1 LNVNEN
7 KTIQI
12 YDFHA
17 INKKETQTRNFYIDF
32 DKNTFI
38 KDSKPFKYVSGS
50 IHSYRI
56 PKELWEDRLIRLRAA
71 GLNAIQ
77 MYLIKFMLF

>member
-1 LNVNEN
+1 M
-7 KTIQI
+7 KKKIIRI
-12 YDFHA
+12 YDFHV
-17 INKKETQTRNFYIDF
+17 INKKETQPRNFYIDF
-32 DKNTFI
+32 DNNTFI
-38 KDSKPFKYVSGS
+38 KDSQPFQYVSGS

-77 MYLIKFMLF
+77 TYL